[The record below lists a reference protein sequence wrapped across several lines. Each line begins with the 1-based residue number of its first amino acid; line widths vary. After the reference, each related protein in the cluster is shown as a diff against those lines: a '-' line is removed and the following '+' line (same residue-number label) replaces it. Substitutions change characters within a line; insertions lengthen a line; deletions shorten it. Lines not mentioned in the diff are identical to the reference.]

1 MMFGVLTW
9 LHSQD
14 RCVVVERRIDP
25 VRRRLDTVDR
35 RILTESVALPVS
47 RTACQSVMLP
57 AWATCHTL
65 PHRPWD
71 TAYTASL
78 PRGQPVVQASKQS
91 ANMAF
96 VFCAIPGEVFFVG
109 QVVCT

>member
-35 RILTESVALPVS
+35 RILTESVALPVMS
-47 RTACQSVMLP
+47 RHLP
-57 AWATCHTL
+57 GLPVTHCHTA
-65 PHRPWD
+65 
-71 TAYTASL
+71 AYTASL